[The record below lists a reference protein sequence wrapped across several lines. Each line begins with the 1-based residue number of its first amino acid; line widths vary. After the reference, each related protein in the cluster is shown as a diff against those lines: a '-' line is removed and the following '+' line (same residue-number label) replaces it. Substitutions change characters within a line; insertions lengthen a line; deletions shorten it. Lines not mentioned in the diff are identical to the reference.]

1 MRRGQAILE
10 TVLAVFFVTLLF
22 LGLFELALKLN
33 KRIVLDYAAQR
44 VARAKTV
51 GLNDYMC
58 RKTARVATI
67 SIAGERLWP
76 EKTASYVYDTS
87 VDLGRIPIYLEAEH
101 ESRARAILDY
111 EFWHKMKFSA
121 TSDGGTAP
129 EVKAEVSSNEDKI
142 VGEARVESHY
152 PYYLDSME

>member
-1 MRRGQAILE
+1 MRRGQAIIE

-22 LGLFELALKLN
+22 IGLFEFSLKLN
-33 KRIVLDYAAQR
+33 RRIVLDYAAQR

-58 RKTARVATI
+58 LKTARVATI
-67 SIAGERLWP
+67 SIAGDRLWP
-76 EKTASYVYDTS
+76 EKSSSYEYDTA

-101 ESRARAILDY
+101 EARASAILDY

-121 TSDGGTAP
+121 LSNGGLAP
-129 EVKAEVSSNEDKI
+129 EIRAEVSSKEDKI
-142 VGEARVESHY
+142 SGEANIEAHY
-152 PYYLDSME
+152 PYYLNSMQ